1 MKQSRFMSLAES
13 IANVA
18 VGYLLAL
25 ATQVI
30 VFPLFGI
37 KASLPEHLAIGAAFT
52 SVSALRSYVL
62 RRLFEAWR
70 VRRER
75 FALIRHSDHE
85 TIGGGRL

>member
-13 IANVA
+13 IVNIA
-18 VGYLLAL
+18 VGYVLAL

-37 KASLPEHLAIGAAFT
+37 KASLWEHLAIGAAFT
-52 SVSALRSYVL
+52 GISIVRSYML

-70 VRRER
+70 VRREQS
-75 FALIRHSDHE
+75 ALLRHSEHQ
-85 TIGGGRL
+85 TIGMGRL